1 MSVQTLKDGPLME
14 TKTLRQLPR
23 YKTNPLIVTRELRL
37 RKQKRVMTGRD
48 VSDLAADTT
57 IVTEEFV
64 DSQTFVKIFDAG
76 VRAAYEL
83 SNPAF
88 KVFQL
93 VLSLVSKGRMN
104 GDSVLLHPSLI
115 DEGPMKM
122 SPQTYWRGMRE
133 LSEKGFI
140 AASTVPSQYWINPH
154 FFCKGDV
161 YTIVSRYHR
170 TTKARAIEQTTA
182 INSKRVPPSLFD
194 GDSSEDAGVME

>member
-1 MSVQTLKDGPLME
+1 MSAQTLKDDHQME

-23 YKTNPLIVTRELRL
+23 YKTNPLVVNRELRL

-83 SNPAF
+83 NNPAF

-115 DEGPMKM
+115 GEGPMKM

-182 INSKRVPPSLFD
+182 IKSSVPPSLFD
-194 GDSSEDAGVME
+194 GEDNDRG

>member
-1 MSVQTLKDGPLME
+1 
-14 TKTLRQLPR
+14 
-23 YKTNPLIVTRELRL
+23 
-37 RKQKRVMTGRD
+37 MTGRD
-48 VSDLAADTT
+48 VSDMAADTT

-64 DSQTFVKIFDAG
+64 DAKTFVKIFDAG

-122 SPQTYWRGMRE
+122 SPQTYWRGLRE
-133 LSEKGFI
+133 LTEKGFV

-170 TTKARAIEQTTA
+170 ATKAQAIEQTTA
-182 INSKRVPPSLFD
+182 IGSTVPPSLFD
-194 GDSSEDAGVME
+194 GESNANDEGPIDDE